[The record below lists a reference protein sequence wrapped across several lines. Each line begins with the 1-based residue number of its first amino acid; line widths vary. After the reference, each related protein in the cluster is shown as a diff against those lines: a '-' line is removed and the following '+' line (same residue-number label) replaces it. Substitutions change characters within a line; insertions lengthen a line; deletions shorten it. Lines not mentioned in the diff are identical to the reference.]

1 MSLEGIMLNEISQM
15 QPGKYCVISSVKV
28 KLTKAK
34 CKILASRDCGEDKGQ
49 DDGQRVQTECCK
61 LNKIFRYIL
70 QSDDCCFLK
79 INNKNRF

>member
-34 CKILASRDCGEDKGQ
+34 HRILASRDCGEDKGQ
-49 DDGQRVQTECCK
+49 DDGQRVQTG
-61 LNKIFRYIL
+61 
-70 QSDDCCFLK
+70 S
-79 INNKNRF
+79 